1 MTNKSKSCNENITL
15 KHNGKIVNNPDDV
28 CDIFNGYFTNVALEI
43 GSEEILNEDEELDQI
58 FKMYQNHASI
68 ARIQEHVSIDSPFK
82 FTNVS
87 IGEVKSLLRN
97 IDSSKATGYD
107 TIPPKLVKAAANE
120 LAQPISS
127 LVNMSLSLS
136 RFPHEL
142 KKSETSPL
150 YKGQNSLEPQNYRP
164 LSVLTCLSKIFER
177 VYNDQMG
184 VYFKDILSTLLS
196 AFRKRYGCPH
206 VLTKLME
213 NVKQALD
220 EGENVGLILL
230 DLSKAFDCLPHRLL
244 LCKLNA
250 YGVSYDACSLIKSY
264 LCQRLQRVKVALAR
278 SQWQIMQKGVPQGSV
293 LGPLLFN
300 IFINDIIYEL
310 QGVCSLH
317 NYADDNTI
325 CCSHSD
331 MNILKINLEK
341 SANLALKWFENNHM
355 KANPSKFQA
364 ILFKCRKNEEVFDL
378 NIGDELIKPVS
389 LVKLL
394 GVLIDDKLS
403 FNEHVSKLCIKA
415 ARQTNALSQ
424 MNVG

>member
-1 MTNKSKSCNENITL
+1 MTNKSKSCNENISL
-15 KHNGKIVNNPDDV
+15 KNNGKIVNNPDDV
-28 CDIFNGYFTNVALEI
+28 CDISNGYFTNVHLEI
-43 GSEEILNEDEELDQI
+43 GGEEILNEDEELDQI
-58 FKMYQNHASI
+58 FKMYQNHGSI
-68 ARIQEHVSIDSPFK
+68 ARIQEHVSIHVRIQEH
-82 FTNVS
+82 VS
-87 IGEVKSLLRN
+87 IEVKSLLRN
-97 IDSSKATGYD
+97 IDSNKATGYD

-177 VYNDQMG
+177 VYNEQMG

-250 YGVSYDACSLIKSY
+250 YGVSYEACSLIESY
-264 LCQRLQRVKVALAR
+264 LCQRLQRVKIASAR

-293 LGPLLFN
+293 LVPFL
-300 IFINDIIYEL
+300 IFL
-310 QGVCSLH
+310 
-317 NYADDNTI
+317 
-325 CCSHSD
+325 
-331 MNILKINLEK
+331 
-341 SANLALKWFENNHM
+341 
-355 KANPSKFQA
+355 
-364 ILFKCRKNEEVFDL
+364 
-378 NIGDELIKPVS
+378 
-389 LVKLL
+389 
-394 GVLIDDKLS
+394 
-403 FNEHVSKLCIKA
+403 
-415 ARQTNALSQ
+415 
-424 MNVG
+424 

>member
-1 MTNKSKSCNENITL
+1 M
-15 KHNGKIVNNPDDV
+15 NNV

-68 ARIQEHVSIDSPFK
+68 VRIHEHVSIDSPFR

-136 RFPHEL
+136 CFPHEL
-142 KKSETSPL
+142 KESETSPL
-150 YKGQNSLEPQNYRP
+150 YKDTKVRTILSLRII
-164 LSVLTCLSKIFER
+164 VLTCLSKIFER

-196 AFRKRYGCPH
+196 AFRKRYGCHH

-213 NVKQALD
+213 NSKQALD
-220 EGENVGLILL
+220 EGTNVGLILL

-250 YGVSYDACSLIKSY
+250 YGISYEARSLIKS
-264 LCQRLQRVKVALAR
+264 
-278 SQWQIMQKGVPQGSV
+278 
-293 LGPLLFN
+293 
-300 IFINDIIYEL
+300 
-310 QGVCSLH
+310 
-317 NYADDNTI
+317 
-325 CCSHSD
+325 
-331 MNILKINLEK
+331 
-341 SANLALKWFENNHM
+341 
-355 KANPSKFQA
+355 
-364 ILFKCRKNEEVFDL
+364 
-378 NIGDELIKPVS
+378 
-389 LVKLL
+389 
-394 GVLIDDKLS
+394 
-403 FNEHVSKLCIKA
+403 
-415 ARQTNALSQ
+415 
-424 MNVG
+424 